1 MAGGLP
7 ALISLLF
14 GGGDD
19 KDKVGMDDERN
30 NIFTRWFAAPWE
42 RDAILAFTKFD
53 KQGVSY
59 LNTSYLLP
67 QQILGELAM
76 AARNGDN
83 PTDAAAR
90 IAVRLQTQF
99 AGDSVNLAPLMQA
112 YTNTDGRG
120 RPVTVRSGIEG
131 AWERTDHALKV
142 IAEPGFVD
150 KVNRLIYAHRE
161 AERRGR
167 TFSVEQEFRRVIGLR
182 ETTRT
187 WDDLALGR
195 YKEFDNQIG
204 RIREGANRTLG
215 ENLPG
220 AKATALERANRE
232 LAEVRTELQRFEKEA
247 VKLGVPFGILQRAK
261 KDTGLSNVRNVMVD
275 PIKGNRVKSIGT
287 R

>member
-1 MAGGLP
+1 MRSIHSRVAPLRDWTIIGPFPRRGAPEPVGRAP
-7 ALISLLF
+7 A
-14 GGGDD
+14 
-19 KDKVGMDDERN
+19 
-30 NIFTRWFAAPWE
+30 A
-42 RDAILAFTKFD
+42 LASE
-53 KQGVSY
+53 G
-59 LNTSYLLP
+59 
-67 QQILGELAM
+67 
-76 AARNGDN
+76 
-83 PTDAAAR
+83 
-90 IAVRLQTQF
+90 VRL
-99 AGDSVNLAPLMQA
+99 VEH
-112 YTNTDGRG
+112 
-120 RPVTVRSGIEG
+120 RSE
-131 AWERTDHALKV
+131 
-142 IAEPGFVD
+142 AEPGFVD

-275 PIKGNRVKSIGT
+275 PMKGNRVKSIGT